1 MNSFFKRPVSFGVFF
16 FFIVVVAVENGRA
29 LAGEVDG
36 DAGGKSAP
44 RQARN
49 AVPPSGL
56 PPTRFTPDEIHQVV
70 AVHNNL
76 RSSVTPGAANM
87 QYMKWHDELAA
98 MSQAWADKCEFEH
111 GQVDVESPPYGQI
124 GQNLWKGSP
133 RMSRSPQPIQDWYGE
148 VVDYHF
154 DTLHCNEGRECGH
167 YTQERSVSLGK
178 VNRTLTSL
186 VMSTF
191 EAVTSFLL
199 EVSTERNEIYKLRF
213 DIGTTIPL
221 VCSSESIRQAVGSR
235 SNNESAA
242 RAMTMGLGM
251 APSGKVVWAET
262 NRVGCGVME
271 CDGFTI
277 IVCNYGPIGNHQG
290 VPPYKVGT
298 ACTKCAS
305 GAGWCDH
312 GLCVDCQDGDCE
324 CPLVCQNCGELDTDT
339 CTCSCKDGWDG
350 LDCAD
355 LCNNTYA
362 GCYENPGYPQAACSR
377 LSMLQTGC
385 REMCGYCESL
395 FGMYADECF
404 ATLKNIFPTAFASE
418 DSGNTCCGG
427 KICHNGGVLD
437 TVNDCTCTC
446 MNGFHGEN
454 CRFMASKRNRCFIHV
469 GVTTRCTSARH
480 VQFHWFCFRKVLV
493 IKQ

>member
-167 YTQERSVSLGK
+167 YTQ
-178 VNRTLTSL
+178 
-186 VMSTF
+186 
-191 EAVTSFLL
+191 
-199 EVSTERNEIYKLRF
+199 
-213 DIGTTIPL
+213 
-221 VCSSESIRQAVGSR
+221 
-235 SNNESAA
+235 
-242 RAMTMGLGM
+242 
-251 APSGKVVWAET
+251 VVWAET

-385 REMCGYCESL
+385 REMCGYC
-395 FGMYADECF
+395 
-404 ATLKNIFPTAFASE
+404 AFASE

-454 CRFMASKRNRCFIHV
+454 CQHEDVVEESMSE
-469 GVTTRCTSARH
+469 TTGPRSTAVPMGTSL
-480 VQFHWFCFRKVLV
+480 VLFV
-493 IKQ
+493 LISLMKIVAL